1 MRICKLFLFVCFVDW
16 LSSYHWCN
24 VCIMP
29 AGSGQLGLQSRE
41 LVVRNCCSWIYLEL
55 WSFFCDMYCL
65 IKTVYLQ
72 VFCWPIF
79 CFALVTLDIIS
90 LGKTYF
96 LDMTK
101 IRITSLLWFSKP
113 GHCFFPWH
121 LTTAHKHFERNKIIY
136 SDQIVLVKLHLLP
149 RFLRWQVQLFVN
161 DGLLKISGKA
171 IGGLFWKW
179 VKFYFFKAFKIPCI
193 GDSFITCFDVDD
205 L

>member
-1 MRICKLFLFVCFVDW
+1 
-16 LSSYHWCN
+16 
-24 VCIMP
+24 
-29 AGSGQLGLQSRE
+29 
-41 LVVRNCCSWIYLEL
+41 
-55 WSFFCDMYCL
+55 MYCL

-161 DGLLKISGKA
+161 DGLLKGDRSVILKMGKV
-171 IGGLFWKW
+171 L
-179 VKFYFFKAFKIPCI
+179 FFKAFKFPCI

-205 L
+205 M

>member
-1 MRICKLFLFVCFVDW
+1 
-16 LSSYHWCN
+16 
-24 VCIMP
+24 MP

-79 CFALVTLDIIS
+79 CFAPVTLVIIS

-113 GHCFFPWH
+113 GHSFFPWH
-121 LTTAHKHFERNKIIY
+121 LTPAMSETRRCSFWYVRCSHQSWRERAY
-136 SDQIVLVKLHLLP
+136 STITSVFGIPSFTIEPTIAWTDGNVARESQHNTVNISYNSSLL
-149 RFLRWQVQLFVN
+149 
-161 DGLLKISGKA
+161 
-171 IGGLFWKW
+171 
-179 VKFYFFKAFKIPCI
+179 
-193 GDSFITCFDVDD
+193 
-205 L
+205 